1 LPACDAILNWSRAVF
16 KGKAG
21 ELVAEQMLTN
31 QLAISLELR
40 VASINSPRSI

>member
-31 QLAISLELR
+31 QPAIGLELR